1 MSGMKREKTEQA
13 GKIKRTGRGRHS
25 VCLIFSVCF
34 VFSILT
40 GCRTYTLDGGARNLN
55 RPSFRGAPG
64 HNLTGECVEGFDPSI
79 DYFPDKITPKH
90 ARIYSV
96 SYHSH
101 YKVVRLNAP
110 RTNQEENPVVDTMV
124 LVQCGAPA
132 PSLLGELAGA
142 TVIET
147 PARTIAAN
155 DNIDVGFI
163 NRLGQAERLIAV
175 GGREIYNEQI
185 RRRWDEKKLASI
197 GFAWHAPPNLEVVL
211 AYQPDVLFMRRSA
224 LTQAE
229 AMQEA
234 RRLEVKAAP
243 TLARSEPTYLAAAEW
258 IKYIALFLNEERR
271 AEAAFSR
278 VEEECTR
285 IRNHAV
291 AGTGKPRA
299 IWANYE
305 GGGFWRTARSPH
317 DLRAHYLEDA
327 GAINPLAD
335 EQALISGR
343 LSTEQL
349 LKLAGDADYWIT
361 ENHTAQGWPDKIYL
375 QQFKA
380 YRTGR
385 IYHHQKRTN
394 FEVPAYDW
402 YETGPERPDLVLK
415 DLAALF
421 HPELFPGH
429 TQLFFETLKT
439 EER

>member
-1 MSGMKREKTEQA
+1 MKRTKTEHAEKT
-13 GKIKRTGRGRHS
+13 KRTGGGKLS

-34 VFSILT
+34 GFSFLT
-40 GCRTYTLDGGARNLN
+40 SCRTYTLDGGARNLN
-55 RPSFRGAPG
+55 RPLFRGTPG
-64 HNLTGECVEGFDPSI
+64 HNLTGECVEAFDPSI
-79 DYFPDKITPKH
+79 DYFPDKISPKH

-96 SYHSH
+96 SYHGH
-101 YKVVRLNAP
+101 YKVVRLNAA
-110 RTNQEENPVVDTMV
+110 RTNQEENPVADTMV
-124 LVQCGAPA
+124 LIQCGTPA
-132 PSLLGELAGA
+132 PSLRGELAGA

-163 NRLGQAERLIAV
+163 NRLGQAERLVAV
-175 GGREIYNEQI
+175 GGREVYNEQI

-197 GFAWHAPPNLEVVL
+197 GFAWHEAPNLEVVL
-211 AYQPDVLFMRRSA
+211 AYQPDVLFMRRAA

-229 AMQEA
+229 AMQKA
-234 RRLEVKAAP
+234 RRLGIKAAP

-258 IKYIALFLNEERR
+258 MKYIALFLNEEQK

-278 VEEECTR
+278 VEEECMR
-285 IRNHAV
+285 IRDRAV
-291 AGTGKPRA
+291 AVTGKPRA

-305 GGGFWRTARSPH
+305 GGGFWRTARSPL

-361 ENHTAQGWPDKIYL
+361 ENHTMQGWPDKIYL

-421 HPELFPGH
+421 HPEFFSGH

>member
-1 MSGMKREKTEQA
+1 MKREKTEQA
-13 GKIKRTGRGRHS
+13 EKTKRTGWGNLS

-34 VFSILT
+34 VFSLLT

-64 HNLTGECVEGFDPSI
+64 HNLAGECVEGFDPSI
-79 DYFPDKITPKH
+79 DYFPDKVSPKH

-96 SYHSH
+96 SYHGH
-101 YKVVRLNAP
+101 YKVVRLNPP
-110 RTNQEENPVVDTMV
+110 RTDQEENPVADTMV
-124 LVQCGAPA
+124 LVQCGTSA
-132 PSLLGELAGA
+132 PSLRGDLAGA
-142 TVIET
+142 TIIET
-147 PARTIAAN
+147 PVRTIAAN
-155 DNIDVGFI
+155 DNIDVAFI
-163 NRLGQAERLIAV
+163 NRLGQAERLVAI
-175 GGREIYNEQI
+175 GGREVYNEQI

-197 GFAWHAPPNLEVVL
+197 GFAWHEAPNLEVVL
-211 AYQPDVLFMRRSA
+211 AYQPDVLFMRRA
-224 LTQAE
+224 VLTQTE
-229 AMQEA
+229 AMRVA
-234 RRLEVKAAP
+234 RRLGVKAAP
-243 TLARSEPTYLAAAEW
+243 TLARSESTYLAAAEW

-271 AEAAFSR
+271 AEEVFSR

-285 IRNHAV
+285 IRNLAV
-291 AGTGKPRA
+291 AGTDKPRA
-299 IWANYE
+299 IWVNYE
-305 GGGFWRTARSPH
+305 GGGFWRTARSPY

-335 EQALISGR
+335 EHSLISGR

-361 ENHTAQGWPDKIYL
+361 ENHTIQGWPDKIYL

-402 YETGPERPDLVLK
+402 YETGAERPGLVLK
-415 DLAALF
+415 DLSALF

>member
-1 MSGMKREKTEQA
+1 MKREKTEQA
-13 GKIKRTGRGRHS
+13 EKTKRTGRGRLS
-25 VCLIFSVCF
+25 VCMIFSVCF
-34 VFSILT
+34 AFFILT

-55 RPSFRGAPG
+55 RPSFRGAPA
-64 HNLTGECVEGFDPSI
+64 HNITGECVEGFDPSI

-96 SYHSH
+96 SYHGH
-101 YKVVRLNAP
+101 YKVVRLKAP
-110 RTNQEENPVVDTMV
+110 RTNQEENPVADTMV

-132 PSLLGELAGA
+132 PSLRGELAGA

-197 GFAWHAPPNLEVVL
+197 GFAWHEAPNLEVVL

-229 AMQEA
+229 AMQKA
-234 RRLEVKAAP
+234 RRLGIKAAP

-258 IKYIALFLNEERR
+258 MKYIALFLNEEQK

-285 IRNHAV
+285 IRNRAV
-291 AGTGKPRA
+291 AVMGKPRA

-305 GGGFWRTARSPH
+305 GGGFWRAARSPM

-361 ENHTAQGWPDKIYL
+361 ENHTTQGWPDKIYL

-380 YRTGR
+380 YRTGQ

-415 DLAALF
+415 DLAELF

-429 TQLFFETLKT
+429 TQLFFEPLKT

>member
-1 MSGMKREKTEQA
+1 MSGKERENTKQT
-13 GKIKRTGRGRHS
+13 KMGRLS
-25 VCLIFSVCF
+25 VYFVISICF
-34 VFSILT
+34 TYAFLA

-55 RPSFRGAPG
+55 RPAFRGVPN
-64 HNLTGECVEGFDPSI
+64 HNLSGECVEGFDSSI
-79 DYFPDKITPKH
+79 DYFPDKISPKH

-96 SYHSH
+96 SYHGH

-110 RTNQEENPVVDTMV
+110 RTNQEANPVADTMA

-132 PSLLGELAGA
+132 PSLPGELAGA
-142 TVIET
+142 TVIEV
-147 PARTIAAN
+147 PARTIGAN

-163 NRLGQAERLIAV
+163 NRLGQAERLVAV

-185 RRRWDEKKLASI
+185 RRRWDEKKLASL
-197 GFAWHAPPNLEVVL
+197 GFAWHEAPNLEVLL
-211 AYQPDVLFMRRSA
+211 AYQPDVLFMRRAA

-234 RRLEVKAAP
+234 RRLGIKAAP

-258 IKYIALFLNEERR
+258 IKYIALFLNEEQK

-278 VEEECTR
+278 VEEECAR
-285 IRNHAV
+285 IRNRAV
-291 AGTGKPRA
+291 AGTDKPRA
-299 IWANYE
+299 VWANYE
-305 GGGFWRTARSPH
+305 GGGFWRAARSPR

-361 ENHTAQGWPDKIYL
+361 ENHTTQGWPDKTYMR
-375 QQFKA
+375 QFKA

-402 YETGPERPDLVLK
+402 YETGAERPDMVLK

-421 HPELFPGH
+421 HPALFPGH

-439 EER
+439 EERQ

>member
-1 MSGMKREKTEQA
+1 MSGKERENAKQTEM
-13 GKIKRTGRGRHS
+13 GR
-25 VCLIFSVCF
+25 LSVCF
-34 VFSILT
+34 VISICFTYAFLA
-40 GCRTYTLDGGARNLN
+40 GCRTYTLGGGARNLN
-55 RPSFRGAPG
+55 RPAFRGVPN

-79 DYFPDKITPKH
+79 DYFPDKISPKH

-96 SYHSH
+96 SYHGH

-110 RTNQEENPVVDTMV
+110 RTSQDENPVADTMA

-142 TVIET
+142 TVIEV

-155 DNIDVGFI
+155 DNIDVAFI
-163 NRLGQAERLIAV
+163 NRLGQAERLVAV

-185 RRRWDEKKLASI
+185 RRRWDEKKLASL
-197 GFAWHAPPNLEVVL
+197 GFAWHEAPNLEVLL
-211 AYQPDVLFMRRSA
+211 AYQPDVLFMRRAA

-234 RRLEVKAAP
+234 RRLGIKAAP
-243 TLARSEPTYLAAAEW
+243 TLPRSEPTYLAATEW
-258 IKYIALFLNEERR
+258 IKYIALFLNEEQK

-278 VEEECTR
+278 VEEECMR
-285 IRNHAV
+285 IRNQAI

-299 IWANYE
+299 VWANYE
-305 GGGFWRTARSPH
+305 GGGFWRAARSPR

-361 ENHTAQGWPDKIYL
+361 ENHTTQGWPDKTYM

-380 YRTGR
+380 YRAGR

-402 YETGPERPDLVLK
+402 YETGAERPDLVLT

-421 HPELFPGH
+421 HPGLFPGH
-429 TQLFFETLKT
+429 TQLFFEPLKT
-439 EER
+439 EGR